1 MPLKSVSLDG
11 LIIDDDDAFAAID
24 VYPRLKDVLLRSGCR
39 FFVLTGGSQQS
50 WDRATFLNLT
60 YWASSDGADVLC
72 EPRIA
77 ADVVAHVAWHHL
89 AAQQL
94 ELQSPARNG
103 ERASAHASFF
113 AESIASAFD
122 LYLLGKLLARA
133 PGSDFVLSQA
143 PIMAEAAAE
152 AGADEDAFA
161 ELLNGV
167 AHNPER
173 AFEELRALLLDAC
186 VALVA
191 CPDVEAAQAVLERF
205 EPHRFGPLLH
215 HYQLSNW
222 ILHARAYAGSIDPDA
237 GVQAIDTQLRAAESS
252 LQWLVDNWLS

>member
-1 MPLKSVSLDG
+1 MPLKSVTLDD
-11 LIIDDDDAFAAID
+11 LVIDDDDAFATID
-24 VYPRLKDVLLRSGCR
+24 VYPRLKDVLRRAGCR
-39 FFVLTGGSQQS
+39 FLVLSDDTQQS

-60 YWASSDGADVLC
+60 YWSSGDAADVLC

-94 ELQSPARNG
+94 EKLSTVRAG

-113 AESIASAFD
+113 GESIASAFD

-143 PIMAEAAAE
+143 PIMAEAAAQ
-152 AGADEDAFA
+152 AGLDEDAFA

-173 AFEELRALLLDAC
+173 AFEELRALLLDTC
-186 VALVA
+186 MALVA
-191 CPDVEAAQAVLERF
+191 CPNAEAAQVALERL
-205 EPHRFGPLLH
+205 ETHRFGSLLH

-222 ILHARAYAGSIDPDA
+222 ILHARAYAGSIDRDA
-237 GVQAIDTQLRAAESS
+237 GVQAIDQQLRAAESS
-252 LQWLVDNWLS
+252 LQWLKDNWLS